1 MKQGRK
7 PTRDEKELLTKVKL
21 DWTEYQTLGYEE
33 NDTRVKFQNKKDNT
47 TVSVDIKNR
56 RKPTIIN

>member
-21 DWTEYQTLGYEE
+21 DWTEYQTLAYEE
-33 NDTRVKFQNKKDNT
+33 NDTRVKFQNKKNNT